1 MTFSTGLFLLVF
13 ALVRGNAEGWGSPL
27 IVSFL
32 AGAVVLLCAFV
43 VAERVQERP
52 MFDLT
57 LLRKPAFAGASIAAF
72 ALSASMFSMF
82 LYMTLYLQNALGY
95 SPLQAGLRFLP
106 VTLLSFIVAPIVGQA
121 LDPAAGAA
129 DDRRRPGVRGRR
141 APADGAASTRART
154 GRRCCP
160 ASCRPASAS
169 A

>member
-72 ALSASMFSMF
+72 ALSASLFSMF

-106 VTLLSFIVAPIVGQA
+106 VTLLSFFVAPIAGKLSTA
-121 LDPAAGAA
+121 AAGAA
-129 DDRRRPGVRGRR
+129 DDRRRPGVRRR
-141 APADGAASTRART
+141 GAPADGAPRRELGMDGAAAR
-154 GRRCCP
+154 
-160 ASCRPASAS
+160 ASCWPAWASA
-169 A
+169 